1 VDLVVGRIARPHGVR
16 GELVVDVRTDEPEH
30 RFAVGAALAV
40 HLRSGERSTLTV
52 TAARQHG
59 ARLLVRFDAVAD
71 RDTAEAL
78 RGALLTV
85 DSSTLPP
92 PSDPDEFYD
101 HQLEGLSAHLADGTI
116 VGVVTEVVHGPG
128 GELLVIARGD
138 DDGGGSEVL
147 VPFVRDIVPT
157 IDLDA
162 GRLVL
167 TPPEGL
173 LD

>member
-1 VDLVVGRIARPHGVR
+1 M
-16 GELVVDVRTDEPEH
+16 
-30 RFAVGAALAV
+30 
-40 HLRSGERSTLTV
+40 
-52 TAARQHG
+52 
-59 ARLLVRFDAVAD
+59 
-71 RDTAEAL
+71 

-101 HQLEGLSAHLADGTI
+101 YQLEGLSAQLADGTV

-128 GELLVIARGD
+128 GELLVITRGD
-138 DDGGGSEVL
+138 DDGNGGGGSEVL

-167 TPPEGL
+167 TPPDGL
-173 LD
+173 LDGLG